1 MCIAFFSCSHST
13 ETPLRFPAAFHP
25 QLVVDL
31 SHFVCSLMH
40 TSVFASAKV
49 LGLRRSSISEG
60 LPSSVGPPAGLL
72 CAAPPPFVWQISV
85 AGGLCCFAEQH
96 WKGWLVSGNTSPPGT
111 LLKPA
116 LLDANFP
123 TLPSV
128 HFYDFS
134 SLIYSLLLSQS
145 EIGDYFLAIVEKR
158 TEVRRAG

>member
-1 MCIAFFSCSHST
+1 M
-13 ETPLRFPAAFHP
+13 
-25 QLVVDL
+25 
-31 SHFVCSLMH
+31 
-40 TSVFASAKV
+40 
-49 LGLRRSSISEG
+49 
-60 LPSSVGPPAGLL
+60 
-72 CAAPPPFVWQISV
+72 
-85 AGGLCCFAEQH
+85 
-96 WKGWLVSGNTSPPGT
+96 SGNTRPPGT